1 MGLPADSTASTLTL
15 TALLLQWRSMGR
27 AFSLGIMFLTAVG
40 FALAGCQPRAAA
52 AVLSGPYEG
61 TELGNPAPD
70 FELPDHQG
78 ASIALSDLRGQVVV
92 LTFMD
97 SQCQQICPL
106 TAVHLRSAYRELGSE
121 AGSVVFVAINVNVEA
136 NTVEDVL
143 ATTQSWRLDEIGSW
157 HFLTGTEDQLRPI
170 WEAYDV
176 TVYPAPEGEGEL
188 VHTPGVFL
196 IDQSGDLRWYV
207 STPFNDLGT
216 PAWTQPL
223 SELLV
228 KHIGELLREG

>member
-1 MGLPADSTASTLTL
+1 
-15 TALLLQWRSMGR
+15 MGR
-27 AFSLGIMFLTAVG
+27 VFWLGVMVLPAVG
-40 FALAGCQPRAAA
+40 FALGGCQPQGTPAA
-52 AVLSGPYEG
+52 LSAPYEG

-70 FELPDHQG
+70 FELLDHQA
-78 ASIALSDLRGQVVV
+78 ASIALADLRGQVVV

-97 SQCQQICPL
+97 SQCLEVCPL
-106 TAVHLRSAYRELGSE
+106 TAVHLRSAYRQLGSE
-121 AGSVVFVAINVNVEA
+121 AGSVVFVGINVNVEA
-136 NTVEDVL
+136 NTVGDVL
-143 ATTQSWRLDEIGSW
+143 ATTQNWRLDEIGSW

-196 IDQSGDLRWYV
+196 IDQSGVMRWYV
-207 STPFNDLGT
+207 STPFDDLGT

-228 KHIGELLREG
+228 KHIGELLRGR

>member
-1 MGLPADSTASTLTL
+1 MD
-15 TALLLQWRSMGR
+15 LLLQLRSMGR
-27 AFSLGIMFLTAVG
+27 VFALGIKFLPAVG
-40 FALAGCQPRAAA
+40 LALAGCQPRAAA

-61 TELGNPAPD
+61 TELNSPAPD
-70 FELPDHQG
+70 FELPDHRG
-78 ASIALSDLRGQVVV
+78 VRIALSDWRGQVVV

-97 SQCQQICPL
+97 SQCQEVCPL
-106 TAVHLRSAYRELGSE
+106 TAVHLRSAYRQLGSE
-121 AGSVVFVAINVNVEA
+121 AGSVVFVGINVNLEA

-143 ATTQSWRLDEIGSW
+143 ATTQKWRLDEIASW

-176 TVYPAPEGEGEL
+176 TVYPAPEVEGEL

-196 IDQSGDLRWYV
+196 IDQAGELRWYV
-207 STPFNDLGT
+207 STPFDDLGT

-223 SELLV
+223 SELRV
-228 KHIGELLREG
+228 QHIGELLRGR